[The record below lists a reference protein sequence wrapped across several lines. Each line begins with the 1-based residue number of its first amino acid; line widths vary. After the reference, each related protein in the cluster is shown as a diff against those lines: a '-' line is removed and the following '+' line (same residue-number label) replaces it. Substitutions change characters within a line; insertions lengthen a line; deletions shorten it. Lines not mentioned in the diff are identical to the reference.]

1 MTDRRIDLR
10 SVDIGKL
17 NPPSTRRMLDIRD
30 KREPGLILRLT
41 SKSKTGGTKR
51 SWTWRYR
58 DRSGKQPRIVFG
70 HWPQMTYDE
79 ALRSLGEARDAQ
91 AAGEDPIEA
100 KKASARALSGR
111 LTVTDLVE
119 RYAMVRAPS
128 LKAGDEV
135 VRLLRRHITPAI
147 GALAVADVKG
157 DHIRRLLAAERE
169 RLARDDAELRKNG
182 LKPRTFTLL
191 NRIHS
196 ACGSLLT
203 FATDESV
210 ITDSPMPKLKKGGGL
225 LPNENP
231 KGRAFTDAEISA
243 CWNALDKTGMSAR
256 IRNALKLVLLT
267 GMRPGEVLG
276 LRRRDIDLSATF
288 VDRRGG
294 IESTRGQGLV
304 MVTLTSTKNALPRIM
319 PLSPQAR
326 AVMADA
332 LRGVGAASGAYVFP
346 VETKGETPKP
356 MESPALAHAMSRRV
370 DIFGDITPH
379 RLRAMCAYV
388 VERLGFGAAIARDV
402 LGHID
407 GSVLRR
413 AYSGFDGLPARLDAL
428 EALAVEIERIAGQK
442 AETPAESA
450 EIVPLKRK
458 A

>member
-1 MTDRRIDLR
+1 MTDRHLDLR
-10 SVDIGKL
+10 SADIGGL
-17 NPPSTRRMLDIRD
+17 NPPSTRRMLDVRD
-30 KREPGLILRLT
+30 KREPGLVLRLT
-41 SKSKTGGTKR
+41 SKSKGGAMR

-58 DRSGKQPRIVFG
+58 DAEGRQRRLVFG
-70 HWPQMTYDE
+70 RWPRMTYDE
-79 ALRSLGEARDAQ
+79 AVKSLREARQ
-91 AAGEDPIEA
+91 TRAAGEDPIEA
-100 KKASARALSGR
+100 KRSAARALSGR
-111 LTVTDLVE
+111 LTVSDLVE

-135 VRLLRRHITPAI
+135 VRLLRKHVAPAI
-147 GALAVADVKG
+147 GALAVAGVTG
-157 DHIRRLLAAERE
+157 DHIKRLLTAERE
-169 RLARDDAELRKNG
+169 RLARDDANLRKKS

-191 NRIHS
+191 NRIHA
-196 ACGSLLT
+196 ACGSLFT
-203 FATDESV
+203 FAVDESV

-231 KGRAFTDAEISA
+231 KGRAFTDTEINA
-243 CWNALDKTGMSAR
+243 CWNELDKTGMSAR
-256 IRNALKLVLLT
+256 TRNALKLVLLT

-294 IESTRGQGLV
+294 IERYRGQGL
-304 MVTLTSTKNALPRIM
+304 VTLTSTKNALPRIV

-326 AVMADA
+326 TIMADA

-379 RLRAMCAYV
+379 RLRAMCAYI

-428 EALAVEIERIAGQK
+428 EAVGVEIERIAGQK

>member
-1 MTDRRIDLR
+1 MTDRHLDLR
-10 SVDIGKL
+10 SVDIASL
-17 NPPSTRRMLDIRD
+17 NPPSSRRMLDIRD
-30 KREPGLILRLT
+30 KREPGLVLRLT
-41 SKSKTGGTKR
+41 SKSKGGGTKR

-58 DRSGKQPRIVFG
+58 NSSGKQPRIVFG
-70 HWPQMTYDE
+70 HWPQMTYNE
-79 ALRSLGEARDAQ
+79 AVKSLTEARRTQ

-100 KKASARALSGR
+100 TRSAARALSGR
-111 LTVTDLVE
+111 LTVSNLVE
-119 RYAMVRAPS
+119 RYATVRAPS

-135 VRLLRRHITPAI
+135 VRLLRKHITPAL
-147 GALAVADVKG
+147 GALAVAGVTG

-169 RLARDDAELRKNG
+169 RLARDDADLRKNG
-182 LKPRTFTLL
+182 LKPRTFILI

-196 ACGSLLT
+196 ACGSLFT
-203 FATDESV
+203 FAVDESV

-231 KGRAFTDAEISA
+231 KGRAFTDTEIKA
-243 CWNALDKTGMSAR
+243 CWNELDKTGMSAR
-256 IRNALKLVLLT
+256 TRNALKLVLLT

-294 IESTRGQGLV
+294 IECYRGHGL
-304 MVTLTSTKNALPRIM
+304 VTLTSTKNALPRII

-326 AVMADA
+326 TIMADA
-332 LRGVGAASGAYVFP
+332 LRDRGVGAALGAYVFP

-370 DIFGDITPH
+370 NIFGDITPH
-379 RLRAMCAYV
+379 RLRAMCAYI

-428 EALAVEIERIAGQK
+428 EALAVEVERIAGQK
-442 AETPAESA
+442 AKTPTESA
-450 EIVPLKRK
+450 EVVPLKRK

>member
-304 MVTLTSTKNALPRIM
+304 IVTLTSTKNALPRIM